1 MAYPYIIRMNA
12 RITVSTVAE
21 SCYTAVLTDQKQSRS
36 AHFLKMSSTNVTVM
50 AVVAQL
56 DCNHWIAR

>member
-1 MAYPYIIRMNA
+1 MNA
-12 RITVSTVAE
+12 QITVSTMAE
-21 SCYTAVLTDQKQSRS
+21 SCCTAVLTDQKQSRS
-36 AHFLKMSSTNVTVM
+36 AHFLKMSSTNAMVM